1 MIPKSVDSVRLRQ
14 SYLSIDLAMNP
25 EKAET
30 ELVPFETARRVWSDP
45 TSMLLVFVGASA
57 EFPLNPS
64 VDWLFFTGRLPSD
77 PIARFLSTIDY
88 LRRLITAD
96 DETRV
101 VEATKLKQLH
111 KDLEDKR
118 GREIPAM
125 SYRDVLCMDTMYSIR
140 SVPLVTGK
148 ELTLAQKDSVVR
160 DLSTVGELMGVP
172 ELPWTYDQLCEQRKE
187 RMDSWVTNDY
197 TLRLLNSY
205 RRALGPMTYELLV
218 SAYPML
224 VEPELLERLG
234 LGKRILSAPMRWS
247 LAPAC
252 RTGVIH
258 LLYRALLPR
267 KVRPAVL
274 NWSKST
280 RVT

>member
-1 MIPKSVDSVRLRQ
+1 
-14 SYLSIDLAMNP
+14 MNS
-25 EKAET
+25 EKAVT
-30 ELVPFETARRVWSDP
+30 EELAPFETARRVWSDP

-64 VDWLFFTGRLPSD
+64 VDWLFYTGRLPSD

-96 DETRV
+96 DETRI
-101 VEATKLKQLH
+101 AQAIMLKKLH

-118 GREIPAM
+118 GLEIQAM

-148 ELTLAQKDSVVR
+148 ELTVAEKDSVVR
-160 DLSTVGELMGVP
+160 DLSSVGRLMEIP
-172 ELPWTYDQLCEQRKE
+172 NLPWTYDQLCEQRKE
-187 RMDSWVTNDY
+187 RMESWVTNDY
-197 TLRLLNSY
+197 TLRLLESY
-205 RRALGPMTYELLV
+205 RRALGPMTYELLI

-252 RTGVIH
+252 RTGLIH
-258 LLYRALLPR
+258 LLYQALLPR
-267 KVRPAVL
+267 KVKPAVL
-274 NWSKST
+274 NWAKST
-280 RVT
+280 RRT